1 MGSRKGVDTPA
12 KVLLAFHRR
21 GQWRQA
27 ELAREL
33 EVSVETV
40 LRTLHA
46 LEEGGMP
53 LERDD
58 RTDKPHVWWKVPKD
72 WVPQGVLFPR
82 EQTGVLFRVLGRAPV
97 SKERDA
103 LLARTSQSARRSDER
118 PRVVASPLSE
128 LEAAWLPLVEDASRG
143 VTLGM
148 RYVGT
153 KRPGAEWRYA
163 SVQHVDVGPP
173 SRFIAICHRDGK
185 LKEFRVDGIQLAQLD
200 TTTAYRMAD
209 PAAVQKVL
217 RERIAGFHQD
227 NAEPV
232 ECAFVVR
239 ASDAA
244 WVARN
249 LPDGLTVDADAA
261 VTEGI
266 RVHCR
271 TAAVRQV
278 ARFVVGLG
286 EAATVETPELAAKVR
301 ELAEQAL
308 KALVAPPMRA
318 KGLKA
323 KRPAG

>member
-1 MGSRKGVDTPA
+1 MGSRSAVDTPA
-12 KVLLAFHRR
+12 RALLAFHRR
-21 GQWRQA
+21 RQWRQA
-27 ELAREL
+27 DLAREL
-33 EVSVETV
+33 GVSVEAV
-40 LRTLHA
+40 LRTLRA
-46 LEEGGMP
+46 LEKGGMP
-53 LERDD
+53 LQRDD
-58 RTDKPHVWWKVPKD
+58 TDKPHVWWKVPKD

-82 EQTGVLFRVLGRAPV
+82 EQTAALLRVLARAPA

-103 LLARTSQSARRSDER
+103 LLAHASQSARASDAR

-153 KRPGAEWRYA
+153 KRAGAEWRYA

-173 SRFIAICHRDGK
+173 SRFIAVCHRDGK
-185 LKEFRVDGIQLAQLD
+185 LKEFRVDGIQLARLD
-200 TTTAYRMAD
+200 PTTAYRAAD

-217 RERIAGFHQD
+217 RERIAGFHRD
-227 NAEPV
+227 AEPV
-232 ECAFVVR
+232 ECAFGVR
-239 ASDAA
+239 AADAG

-249 LPDGLTVDADAA
+249 LPAGLTVDADAA
-261 VTEGI
+261 VKEGI
-266 RVHCR
+266 RVRCR

-286 EAATVETPELAAKVR
+286 QAATVETPELAASVR

-308 KALVAPPMRA
+308 KGLEAAAPMRP

-323 KRPAG
+323 KQRAG